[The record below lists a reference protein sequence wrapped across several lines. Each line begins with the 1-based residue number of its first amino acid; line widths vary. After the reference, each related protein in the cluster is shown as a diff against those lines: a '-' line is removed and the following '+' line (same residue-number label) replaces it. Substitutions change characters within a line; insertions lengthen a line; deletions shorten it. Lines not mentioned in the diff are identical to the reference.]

1 MAVKDALLVEY
12 DHEMAATRKLL
23 ERIPDANLHWKP
35 HDKSRSFAT
44 LGQHIANLPN
54 WGVLILDR
62 FSVDLVDVPAA
73 PVEPQSRSVILSA
86 FDEARAKTRKL
97 LDKTDAELAAMWSL
111 KREGQEVFSLPKSAA
126 FRTFVLSHI
135 VHHRGQLS
143 VYLRLNDIPVPAL
156 YGPSADEGGMSQT

>member
-1 MAVKDALLVEY
+1 MALKDALLAEY

-23 ERIPDANLHWKP
+23 ERIPDDKLTWKP
-35 HDKSRSFAT
+35 HDKSRSFGT

-54 WGVLILDR
+54 WGVLVLDR
-62 FSVDLVDVPAA
+62 FSVDLLDVPTA
-73 PVEPQSRSVILSA
+73 PAEPQSRSLILSA

-111 KREGQEVFSLPKSAA
+111 KREGQELFSLPKSAA
-126 FRTFVLSHI
+126 FRTFVISHI

-156 YGPSADEGGMSQT
+156 YGPSADEGGM